1 MAAPQILKLKSKMK
15 LIVNISGYLLL
26 VTGVLILTNQLQAL
40 GFYLI
45 EYLFVEI
52 LFIPLDILRAIELDN
67 WWIANF
73 MTWVSIVVFICAF
86 TYWML
91 QLKKFDDNQEEDKS
105 ISAHS
110 FL

>member
-1 MAAPQILKLKSKMK
+1 M
-15 LIVNISGYLLL
+15 LIRDIFYGIEDLFVN
-26 VTGVLILTNQLQAL
+26 
-40 GFYLI
+40 
-45 EYLFVEI
+45 YLF
-52 LFIPLDILRAIELDN
+52 FPFDFLRITELDN

-73 MTWVSIVVFICAF
+73 MTWISVVVFICAF
-86 TYWML
+86 TYWMF

>member
-1 MAAPQILKLKSKMK
+1 M
-15 LIVNISGYLLL
+15 LIRDIIYG
-26 VTGVLILTNQLQAL
+26 
-40 GFYLI
+40 I
-45 EYLFVEI
+45 EDLFVNY
-52 LFIPLDILRAIELDN
+52 LCFPFDFLRITELDN
-67 WWIANF
+67 WWVANF

>member
-1 MAAPQILKLKSKMK
+1 M
-15 LIVNISGYLLL
+15 LIRDIFYGIEDLFVN
-26 VTGVLILTNQLQAL
+26 
-40 GFYLI
+40 
-45 EYLFVEI
+45 YLF
-52 LFIPLDILRAIELDN
+52 FPFDFLRITELDN

>member
-1 MAAPQILKLKSKMK
+1 M
-15 LIVNISGYLLL
+15 LIRDIFYGIEDLFVN
-26 VTGVLILTNQLQAL
+26 
-40 GFYLI
+40 
-45 EYLFVEI
+45 YLF
-52 LFIPLDILRAIELDN
+52 FPFDFLRITELDN
-67 WWIANF
+67 WWVANF
-73 MTWVSIVVFICAF
+73 MTWVSVVVFICAF

>member
-1 MAAPQILKLKSKMK
+1 MRSCRTPVMVLA
-15 LIVNISGYLLL
+15 
-26 VTGVLILTNQLQAL
+26 LILP
-40 GFYLI
+40 FD
-45 EYLFVEI
+45 F
-52 LFIPLDILRAIELDN
+52 LRFTELDN
-67 WWIANF
+67 WWVANF
-73 MTWVSIVVFICAF
+73 MTWISIVVFICAF

>member
-1 MAAPQILKLKSKMK
+1 M
-15 LIVNISGYLLL
+15 LIRDIFYGIEDLFVN
-26 VTGVLILTNQLQAL
+26 
-40 GFYLI
+40 
-45 EYLFVEI
+45 YLF
-52 LFIPLDILRAIELDN
+52 FPFDFLRITELNN

-73 MTWVSIVVFICAF
+73 MTWISVVVFICAF

>member
-1 MAAPQILKLKSKMK
+1 MNTLKYYNM
-15 LIVNISGYLLL
+15 LIRDIFYGIEDLFVN
-26 VTGVLILTNQLQAL
+26 
-40 GFYLI
+40 
-45 EYLFVEI
+45 YLF
-52 LFIPLDILRAIELDN
+52 FPFDFLRITELDN
-67 WWIANF
+67 WWVANF